1 MKIRSARAVRQ
12 APSPRGFRT
21 LAKFNLQVTDEVTV
35 YDCSLVEAPDGR
47 VLLYGPGR
55 EGNTLSV
62 SPTARQEIVE
72 MARAAL
78 GMETHDRNPA

>member
-1 MKIRSARAVRQ
+1 MRIRSARPVRQ

-21 LAKFNLQVTDEVTV
+21 LAKFNFEVTSDVTV

-55 EGNTLSV
+55 DGNTLSI
-62 SPTARQEIVE
+62 SPAARQGIIE
-72 MARAAL
+72 MALAAV
-78 GMETHDRNPA
+78 GMETNVANAA

>member
-1 MKIRSARAVRQ
+1 MKIRSARPVRQ

-35 YDCSLVEAPDGR
+35 YDCSLVEAPDQR

-55 EGNTLSV
+55 DGNTLSV
-62 SPTARQEIVE
+62 SPTARREIIE
-72 MARAAL
+72 MALAAI
-78 GMETHDRNPA
+78 GSEHFEQHAA

>member
-1 MKIRSARAVRQ
+1 MKIRSARPVHH

-21 LAKFNLQVTDEVTV
+21 LAKFNLEVTHDVTV

-47 VLLYGPGR
+47 ILLYGPGR

-62 SPTARQEIVE
+62 APETRREVIE
-72 MARAAL
+72 MALAAVEL
-78 GMETHDRNPA
+78 MNAKHAA

>member
-1 MKIRSARAVRQ
+1 MRIRSARPVRQ

-21 LAKFNLQVTDEVTV
+21 LAKFNFQVTDEVTI

-47 VLLYGPGR
+47 ILLYGPGR

-62 SPTARQEIVE
+62 SPTARREIIE
-72 MARAAL
+72 MALAAV
-78 GMETHDRNPA
+78 GSDSFDAAAA

>member
-1 MKIRSARAVRQ
+1 MRIRSARPVQQ
-12 APSPRGFRT
+12 ALSPRGFRT
-21 LAKFNLQVTDEVTV
+21 LAKFNFEVTSDVTV

-62 SPTARQEIVE
+62 APETRREIIE
-72 MARAAL
+72 MALAAV
-78 GMETHDRNPA
+78 GITNDQHAA